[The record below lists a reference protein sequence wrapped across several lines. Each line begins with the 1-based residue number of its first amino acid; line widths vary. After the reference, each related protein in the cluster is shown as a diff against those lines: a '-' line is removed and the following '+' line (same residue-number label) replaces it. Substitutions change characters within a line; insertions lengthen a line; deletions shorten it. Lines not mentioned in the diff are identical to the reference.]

1 MKLKFTVVIVLFT
14 LLSCLNSNKDDSNKI
29 DSQKESIIL
38 KYAKGFKIDKI
49 DTYKLITVFNPWSG
63 ANNIEYQYLLIDKDD
78 KLPDYAN
85 EYTVIRTPIEKVVCL
100 STTHVAF
107 IDILNRIESIV
118 GVSGTDFTNNKEL
131 RKNIENKSVFDVG
144 YDSNLNYELIVGM
157 KPDLVITY
165 GIGGEIAG
173 YNQRL
178 KDLGINAVMNA
189 EYLEDHPLGK
199 LEWIKFIAAFYNMD
213 DEANLYFDL
222 VEKEYIALLD
232 ITKDIENKPKVL
244 IGLPYKD
251 SWYVPGGKSYLAK
264 MVKDA
269 GGEYIWKEN
278 DSRESQPFNTESIF
292 VKAAEAE
299 IWIHT
304 GNSNSKNDILK
315 VDERFKNFKPFN
327 KSLIYNN
334 NLIMNQFGGNDYWE
348 TGLVQPNIV
357 LKDMIK
363 IFHPDLL
370 KDHDLVYYKQIN

>member
-1 MKLKFTVVIVLFT
+1 MKLRYAGLIALIILF
-14 LLSCLNSNKDDSNKI
+14 SCSNKKNSNNYISDN
-29 DSQKESIIL
+29 QKEPVSF

-49 DTYKLITVFNPWSG
+49 DTYKLITVLNPWSG
-63 ANNIEYQYLLIDKDD
+63 ANNIEYQYLLIDKDEE
-78 KLPDYAN
+78 LPDYAN

-107 IDILNRIESIV
+107 IDILKKTKSIV
-118 GVSGTDFTNNKEL
+118 GVSGTDFINNNEV
-131 RKNIENKSVFDVG
+131 RENIDNKLVFDVG

-199 LEWIKFIAAFYNMD
+199 LEWIKFIAAFYNMEN
-213 DEANLYFDL
+213 EADSYFNTI
-222 VEKEYIALLD
+222 EKEYNALLE
-232 ITKDIENKPKVL
+232 IAKEVTNKPKVL

-251 SWYVPGGKSYLAK
+251 SWYVPGGKSFLAK
-264 MVKDA
+264 MIEDA
-269 GGEYIWKEN
+269 GGEYIWEEN
-278 DSRESQPFNTESIF
+278 DSRESQPFNTESVF
-292 VKAAEAE
+292 VKASKAKM
-299 IWIHT
+299 WLHT

-315 VDERFKNFKPFN
+315 VDERFKNFRPFN
-327 KSLIYNN
+327 ESLIYNN
-334 NLIMNQFGGNDYWE
+334 NLRMNQFGGNDYWE

-363 IFHPDLL
+363 IFHPELL
-370 KDHDLVYYKQIN
+370 NGHQLVYYKQIN

>member
-1 MKLKFTVVIVLFT
+1 MKLKLTGIIFLFI
-14 LLSCLNSNKDDSNKI
+14 LFSCSNSKKVDSNQS
-29 DSQKESIIL
+29 DNQKESVIL

-49 DTYKLITVFNPWSG
+49 DNYKLITVLNPWSG
-63 ANNIEYQYLLIDKDD
+63 ADNVEYQYLLVDKDEV
-78 KLPDYAN
+78 LPDYAN
-85 EYTVIRTPIEKVVCL
+85 EYMVIRTPIEKVVCL

-107 IDILNRIESIV
+107 IDILNKTESIV
-118 GVSGTDFTNNKEL
+118 GVSGTDFTNNKEV
-131 RKNIENKSVFDVG
+131 RENIENKLVFDVG
-144 YDSNLNYELIVGM
+144 FDSNLNYELIVGM

-199 LEWIKFIAAFYNMD
+199 LEWIKFIAAFYNME
-213 DEANLYFDL
+213 DEANIYFDSI
-222 VEKEYIALLD
+222 EKEYNTLLN
-232 ITKDIENKPKVL
+232 ITKNLTNKPEVL

-251 SWYVPGGKSYLAK
+251 SWYVPGGKSFLAK
-264 MVKDA
+264 MVEDA
-269 GGEYIWKEN
+269 GGEYLWNEN

-292 VKAAEAE
+292 AKATEAE

-304 GNSNSKNDILK
+304 GNSNNKNDILK

-327 KSLIYNN
+327 ESLIYNN
-334 NLIMNQFGGNDYWE
+334 NLRMNQFGGNDYWE

-370 KDHDLVYYKQIN
+370 KDHELVYYKQIN